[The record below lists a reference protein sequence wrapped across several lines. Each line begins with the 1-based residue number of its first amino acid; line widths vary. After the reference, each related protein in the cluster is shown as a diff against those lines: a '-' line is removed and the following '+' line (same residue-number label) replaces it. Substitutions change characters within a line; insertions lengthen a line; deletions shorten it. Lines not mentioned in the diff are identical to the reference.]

1 MATKT
6 EIEFTINPDGSVE
19 IHPKGFKGKKCTE
32 VTKEI
37 EEALGI
43 VKNTTY
49 TAEYYEQEE
58 TNYVS
63 VNSGSDDGNK

>member
-6 EIEFTINPDGSVE
+6 EIEFSIAADGSIE
-19 IHPKGFKGKKCTE
+19 IHPKGVKGKKCTDL
-32 VTKEI
+32 TKEI

-43 VKNTTY
+43 VKNVTY
-49 TAEYYEQEE
+49 SAEYYEQET

-63 VNSGSDDGNK
+63 VGNSTDDNN

>member
-6 EIEFTINPDGSVE
+6 EIEFSINPDGSVE

-43 VKNTTY
+43 VRNVSY
-49 TAEYYEQEE
+49 TAEYYEQES

-63 VNSGSDDGNK
+63 VNSGSDDNK